1 MPLGAMRPM
10 GFPPQRISPFS
21 ESVKIAWVPPDRLV
35 RRRSIS
41 GPMASA
47 AVARSALA
55 STSDPLSSGKNVK
68 PSRRPIK
75 CPSTQTSPLSLTE
88 VSIAVPVPIPLRR
101 ADVRRSTNLAMRPS
115 CNASDRRSST
125 SRVRSIQYPGWY
137 IQLVLFA
144 QYVHV
149 RICARRCDRISTLP
163 LNSSSLV
170 TCFSMKSSGSFP
182 PCAINRRY
190 MSCNRRTWASIVTFL
205 KSGIWQTSHRRLTA
219 CLESIRVGE
228 TESTTSGIDASRSRA
243 SSSVTPWTRRK
254 RRWGVAWCKL

>member
-1 MPLGAMRPM
+1 MN
-10 GFPPQRISPFS
+10 F
-21 ESVKIAWVPPDRLV
+21 
-35 RRRSIS
+35 
-41 GPMASA
+41 
-47 AVARSALA
+47 
-55 STSDPLSSGKNVK
+55 K

-115 CNASDRRSST
+115 CNASERRSST

-163 LNSSSLV
+163 LSSSSLV

-182 PCAINRRY
+182 PCVTKRRY
-190 MSCNRRTWASIVTFL
+190 MSCKRRIWASIVTL
-205 KSGIWQTSHRRLTA
+205 RKSGIWHTSHSRFTA
-219 CLESIRVGE
+219 CLASMRVGA
-228 TESTTSGIDASRSRA
+228 TEAVTSGIAARRSRA
-243 SSSVTPWTRRK
+243 SSSVTPCTRR
-254 RRWGVAWCKL
+254 RRRCGVGL